1 MPVGVSAKRPYS
13 VRKWQS
19 LRHWRAASERQA
31 RYNAGMKIVSV
42 EAIPLFASFAEA
54 LDGDVPAELLTPAFS
69 MRRNPLLGQGAVIVR
84 VTTDAGLV
92 GIGEAMGRPGPR
104 GTAAHINE
112 VLAPMLLGADPRH
125 HQAQF
130 TAMNE
135 QMRFAPMGIS
145 GVDMALWDLR
155 GQIYGDSLTNLLGGA
170 MRETVDCYASPIPY
184 LPTAEATAQ
193 YARDFVAQGF
203 HAVKLKIGRGLRVDI
218 EHVEAARGEI
228 GSDIKLLVDANGAYT
243 VSESLALAKD
253 LVRLGVYWLEEPV
266 HPEYP
271 EDLARLRRRV
281 DLPVV
286 SGEWLGS
293 WFQFRD
299 LLRAEAVDII
309 MPNITRCGGITGM
322 QKIADIAALD
332 NVLVAPHGVGAGIGI
347 VAAAGVCAALPNFL
361 IYEYNQLFNPLRHSI
376 ITEAIDFR
384 DGVLHA
390 SGGHGLGVSLNEAAV
405 EKYRVDS

>member
-1 MPVGVSAKRPYS
+1 
-13 VRKWQS
+13 
-19 LRHWRAASERQA
+19 
-31 RYNAGMKIVSV
+31 MKITKVQ
-42 EAIPLFASFAEA
+42 AIPLFASFADA
-54 LDGDVPAELLTPAFS
+54 FDGNVPPELSLPAFS
-69 MRRNPLLGQGAVIVR
+69 MRNNPLLGQGAVIVR
-84 VTTDAGLV
+84 IETDEGLV

-125 HQAQF
+125 HQALW

-155 GQIYGDSLTNLLGGA
+155 GKIYGDSLTNLLGGA

-184 LPTAEATAQ
+184 LATPEVSADK
-193 YARDFVAQGF
+193 AREFLQQGF
-203 HAVKLKIGRGLRVDI
+203 RAVKLKIGRGISTDI
-218 EHVEAARGEI
+218 ANVEAVRDAI
-228 GSDIKLLVDANGAYT
+228 GGDIKLLVDANGAYT
-243 VSESLALAKD
+243 VSESIALANE

-271 EDLARLRRRV
+271 EDLARIRRRV

-293 WFQFRD
+293 WVQFRD
-299 LLRAEAVDII
+299 LLKVEAIDVI

-322 QKIADIAALD
+322 MKIADLAMLE
-332 NVLVAPHGVGAGIGI
+332 NVTVAPHGVGAGVGI
-347 VAAAGVCAALPNFL
+347 VAAIAACAVIPNFL
-361 IYEYNQLFNPLRHSI
+361 IYEYNQLFNPLRHTVMRETI
-376 ITEAIDFR
+376 HFAHGALLPN
-384 DGVLHA
+384 DGP
-390 SGGHGLGVSLNEAAV
+390 GLGITLNESTVDHYRAA
-405 EKYRVDS
+405 